1 MKKIGICTVYTG
13 YNYGSALQAFAVKEL
28 VKRSGYIPVVFKLKG
43 SIVKGRDFRIKKRYK
58 RTCSR

>member
-43 SIVKGRDFRIKKRYK
+43 GVGVVYEIYSFNL
-58 RTCSR
+58 